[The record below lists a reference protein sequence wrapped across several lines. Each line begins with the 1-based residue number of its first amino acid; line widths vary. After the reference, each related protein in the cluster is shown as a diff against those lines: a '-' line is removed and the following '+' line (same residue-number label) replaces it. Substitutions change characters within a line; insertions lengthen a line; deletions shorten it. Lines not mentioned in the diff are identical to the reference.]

1 MNNELDTLE
10 LNIREVLKQLNQSLI
25 VTTNIITYRDI
36 ETQIRTY
43 TDVLN
48 AISTL
53 KKQADKEMNTVEPK
67 RDKKVLN
74 EDK

>member
-67 RDKKVLN
+67 REKKVLN